1 MDILIAFVFAFV
13 FVFVFSF
20 SFVFV
25 WKTHIISGWYGEEQ
39 RDADDT
45 NGQPKVDPALVLQ
58 LRRHPGELE
67 RDVDGEDDQAEG
79 GEEVVE
85 GEEEGVE
92 GAVGGGLLPVVIHI
106 VLHEE
111 GGDETAVQEIHY
123 SHGDNH

>member
-13 FVFVFSF
+13 FLFVFSF
-20 SFVFV
+20 SFAFV

-92 GAVGGGLLPVVIHI
+92 GAVGGGLLPVVIHV
-106 VLHEE
+106 VLDEE
-111 GGDETAVQEIHY
+111 GGHEAAI
-123 SHGDNH
+123 

>member
-1 MDILIAFVFAFV
+1 MRRTRIQCGGASKYNFGKMRA
-13 FVFVFSF
+13 
-20 SFVFV
+20 
-25 WKTHIISGWYGEEQ
+25 HIISGWYGEEQ

-106 VLHEE
+106 VLDEE
-111 GGDETAVQEIHY
+111 GGHEAAI
-123 SHGDNH
+123 